1 MLFNSYVFICVF
13 LPIVLAGYI
22 FALKHSHQVA
32 MAWLLI
38 SSLFFYGW
46 WNPIYIWLIVISL
59 LFNYRAGI
67 FLNRNSSGL
76 ALFITVGAN
85 LCLLSFYKYT
95 EFLASIWGNL
105 SGFEYTIGA
114 IILPLGISFYTFQTL
129 SYTIDVYRGHLQLT
143 FSLNLPNMFFVLNP
157 DYYNNLFNNISFTED
172 MSLINKPN

>member
-114 IILPLGISFYTFQTL
+114 IILPLGISFIVVSGIIILGQ
-129 SYTIDVYRGHLQLT
+129 IWI
-143 FSLNLPNMFFVLNP
+143 P
-157 DYYNNLFNNISFTED
+157 
-172 MSLINKPN
+172 KK